1 MDTQVMAVNTA
12 QVQFTNGA
20 SCMQWLEALPLT
32 NAQSAQS
39 ALTQQIA
46 LVCQAGIP
54 PLDLLDT
61 LEALREPVAY
71 VQNEVAR
78 KYTAKPLPLEALE
91 AALWTKTQALWQE
104 LINGYLLCRAAYV
117 KGDPGLRNHG
127 ALIVMRCLRYLSS
140 AMFDYCRVYR
150 QTPAELWKKLHEQY
164 GFAEQSGFALAAVA
178 EGSGPQETVSNCT
191 TAYCQALLIQLA
203 NPSALSGRQMD
214 FLARWVEKWSGLV
227 GLAPLPLPPSS
238 IPPLAVDLAGS
249 AGPAFAEGL
258 APLASLRYLDL
269 DQLGRALRQ
278 LITLLKQG
286 QTPAQIGLGEDARQP
301 GCENLLMLL
310 YIQWCRA
317 GTGRSEQRNPSAEKA
332 QVCLGMHAA
341 HFYISGRAFRAP
353 GSGPTRQ
360 EQNDMQM
367 FGHVSERTQQALA
380 SAVSSAVESW
390 LLLNQSGSGFMCMLR
405 EPDAQLRIGHN
416 QLVAVR
422 RGSDKIF
429 YLGVV
434 QWLRVEEN
442 TELYAGVRLFPGSAR
457 AVAVRPANF
466 NPSVGIK
473 GFERGLWLP
482 ALPPSTPATLI
493 LPAGWYQAGRV
504 VEIHGDQKQN
514 AKLVSLLEKGS
525 DFDRCTV
532 APA

>member
-1 MDTQVMAVNTA
+1 MALNTA
-12 QVQFTNGA
+12 QLQITNGA
-20 SCMQWLEALPLT
+20 SCKRWLESLPLT

-46 LVCQAGIP
+46 LVSQAEIAKV
-54 PLDLLDT
+54 DLLDT

-71 VQNEVAR
+71 VQSEIAR

-104 LINGYLLCRAAYV
+104 LINGYLLCRDAHV
-117 KGDPGLRNHG
+117 KGDPGLRDHG

-140 AMFDYCRVYR
+140 AMFDYSRVYR
-150 QTPAELWKKLHEQY
+150 QVPADLWKKLHQQY
-164 GFAEQSGFALAAVA
+164 VFAEQSLYSLAVVA
-178 EGSGPQETVSNCT
+178 DSSGPQETVANCT

-203 NPSALSGRQMD
+203 NPCALSGRQME
-214 FLARWVEKWSGLV
+214 FLARWVEKWSGHV
-227 GLAPLPLPPSS
+227 GLSPLPLPPSA
-238 IPPLAVDLAGS
+238 IPALAVDLTGNA
-249 AGPAFAEGL
+249 APALAEAL
-258 APLASLRYLDL
+258 APLASVRYLDL
-269 DQLGRALRQ
+269 EQLGRTLRQ

-286 QTPAQIGLGEDARQP
+286 QTPAQLGLGEDARQP

-317 GTGRSEQRNPSAEKA
+317 GTGRSEPRNPSAEKA

-367 FGHVSERTQQALA
+367 FGHVSERTQGALA

-390 LLLNQSGSGFMCMLR
+390 QLVNQSGSGFMCMLR
-405 EPDAQLRIGHN
+405 EPGAQLRIGHN

-422 RGSDKIF
+422 RGASKVF
-429 YLGVV
+429 SLGVV

-442 TELYAGVRLFPGSAR
+442 TELFAGVRLFPGSAR
-457 AVAVRPANF
+457 AVALRPANF
-466 NPSVGIK
+466 NPSAGIK
-473 GFERGLWLP
+473 SFERGLLLP
-482 ALPPSTPATLI
+482 EIPPSTPTTLI

-504 VEIHGDQKQN
+504 IEIHGDHKQDV
-514 AKLVSLLEKGS
+514 KLVGLLEKGS
-525 DFDRCTV
+525 DFERCTV
-532 APA
+532 APV